1 MNIQKEIEILINA
14 INNITRQRNYS
25 RLLADKL
32 TGYISQKE
40 YEEELR
46 NNPDNYNIT
55 RDINVSPEEIDVLAD
70 LSKYIK
76 GVDTLADFVNLFGI
90 SKESEQNYLNRGQDL
105 FY

>member
-1 MNIQKEIEILINA
+1 MNIQKEVEILINA

-25 RLLADKL
+25 WLLADKL
-32 TGYISQKE
+32 SGDISQKE

-55 RDINVSPEEIDVLAD
+55 RDINISPEEIDVLAD

-76 GVDTLADFVNLFGI
+76 GVNTLADFVNLFGI